1 MKIVILG
8 KGKSGTTVLVH
19 MVAAA
24 FPECQPVLGGFRA
37 HAKSRA
43 ESGSDAD
50 ASFACKFTYND
61 KKGRSFDAM
70 MRHIADEGYDKKIWV
85 ARDPRDNAVS
95 DALFRW
101 RGRHGKSDRQFRAC
115 LPIVKRKEADPSS
128 VPFSEIYRYS
138 GDPGGPESLERLVE
152 MERTRYERMCEFVG
166 NLDSD
171 WYIFN
176 YENLVEGKLE
186 GLSAYLGREVRPAE
200 EMPMEDQVKAR
211 TKSYGDWRNWFV
223 EEDVR
228 LFEEIYRPYMD
239 LVGYDSSD
247 WKLNPVPTIDS
258 AIASEYMRRLFL
270 DGRPEGWKALA
281 ARIRWL
287 SQSAVASLGRRR
299 P

>member
-24 FPECQPVLGGFRA
+24 FPECQPVAGGFRA
-37 HAKSRA
+37 HARSRA
-43 ESGSDAD
+43 QAGSDPD
-50 ASFACKFTYND
+50 ASFTCKFTYND
-61 KKGRSFDAM
+61 KKGRSFDAV
-70 MRHIADEGYDKKIWV
+70 MRHIAEEGYDKKIWV

-101 RGRHGKSDRQFRAC
+101 RGRHRKSDRQFRAC
-115 LPIVKRKEADPSS
+115 LPIVKGKEADPAS

-138 GDPGGPESLERLVE
+138 GDPGGPQSVENLVE

-166 NLDSD
+166 SLGGD
-171 WYIFN
+171 WFIFK
-176 YENLVEGKLE
+176 YEDLVEGHLE
-186 GLSAYLGREVRPAE
+186 ALSAYLGREIRPAE
-200 EMPMEDQVKAR
+200 MPREDQVKAR

-228 LFEEIYRPYMD
+228 LFAPIYGPYMD

-247 WKLNPVPTIDS
+247 WKLNPDPTIDP
-258 AIASEYMRRLFL
+258 AIASEYMQRLSL
-270 DGRPEGWKALA
+270 DGRPVGWEALA
-281 ARIRWL
+281 AG
-287 SQSAVASLGRRR
+287 ASRLARGAIAAFGRRSR
-299 P
+299 